1 MTTTE
6 DWDRPDRP
14 RLGHRAT
21 PDDRA
26 RLIVDDLLAVRAGEQ
41 VAIVLDPESEME
53 MAWALARASQAAGAE
68 YTLLTIPARA
78 TERKNELTPVV
89 ERGLEGADVLIGLTR
104 TGGAPTY
111 ASSVKALYKA
121 KRLRGMS
128 MVMRT
133 MENFTSGGALAD
145 YAALKREGDRLASVW
160 RTAGRIRVTSPAGTD
175 FRSTVAGEDVVVECG
190 YATEPGL
197 EAAFSDGEV
206 SQMPNE
212 GAASGRIVVDGPIAH
227 LGEGPPVVL
236 EIEGGR
242 VARVHGDDQRATELR
257 RIVEA
262 IPRADNVA
270 EVGIGLNAACRRNGD
285 FEEEKKAR
293 GNVHI
298 AIGDNVFYGGTV
310 HCAVHMD
317 MVLYRPSVWLDDRPV
332 VDGGT
337 VLPLD

>member
-1 MTTTE
+1 MT
-6 DWDRPDRP
+6 D
-14 RLGHRAT
+14 RAT

-26 RLIVDDLLAVRAGEQ
+26 RLIVHELLAVRPDEQ
-41 VAIVLDPESEME
+41 VAIVLDPESELE
-53 MAWALARASQAAGAE
+53 MAWALARAIESAGAE
-68 YTLLTIPARA
+68 FTLLTIPGRE

-111 ASSVKALYKA
+111 AASVKALYRA

-133 MENFTSGGALAD
+133 MDNFTSGGALAD
-145 YAALKREGDRLASVW
+145 YGALKREGDRLAAVW
-160 RTAGRIRVTSPAGTD
+160 KLASTVRVTSPAGTD
-175 FRSTVAGEDVVVECG
+175 FRSTVSGEEVVIECG

-212 GAASGRIVVDGPIAH
+212 GAAHGRIVVDGPIAH
-227 LGEGPPVVL
+227 LGEGPPIDL
-236 EIEGGR
+236 AIEGGR
-242 VARVHGDDQRATELR
+242 VTHVGGDDPRAAELR
-257 RIVEA
+257 RIVKT
-262 IPRADNVA
+262 ISRADNIA
-270 EVGIGLNAACRRNGD
+270 EVGIGLNPACRRNGD

-293 GNVHI
+293 GNVHV
-298 AIGDNVFYGGTV
+298 AIGDNVFYGGAIQ
-310 HCAVHMD
+310 CAVHMD
-317 MVLYRPSVWLDDRPV
+317 MVLYMPSVWLDDRLV
-332 VDGGT
+332 VDAGE